1 MTGSG
6 LGTKIKANLAVN
18 NTHSQLSQKE
28 EVMSKKFIAVL
39 ALVTL
44 MVSASGLAYAAEATQ
59 DKGEKSLT
67 RGAASLVLPGWGQY
81 LNKEMETKSGKLK
94 TGAMIVLEIGG
105 IVTLVL
111 LWTLVGYPVLWVGV
125 GILMFNHI
133 WSATDA
139 YVKSPAGPE
148 VAMKGDTVAR

>member
-1 MTGSG
+1 MFKKIISMT
-6 LGTKIKANLAVN
+6 V
-18 NTHSQLSQKE
+18 
-28 EVMSKKFIAVL
+28 VVAVL
-39 ALVTL
+39 MA
-44 MVSASGLAYAAEATQ
+44 VSGVAYAADESNS
-59 DKGEKSLT
+59 DKSLT

-81 LNKEMETKSGKLK
+81 LNKEMDTPSGKFK

-105 IVTLVL
+105 IITLVL

-139 YVKSPAGPE
+139 YVKAPTGPE
-148 VAMKGDTVAR
+148 VAMKGEKLDR